1 MLIVKGATMTI
12 YDIGYLDGR
21 NHALSL
27 ITRFVQS
34 KKCTLEILS
43 DRTAL
48 EDALQRFD
56 PGFFNNYD
64 TNIGP
69 IY

>member
-1 MLIVKGATMTI
+1 MNS

-27 ITRFVQS
+27 ITRWANS
-34 KKCTLEILS
+34 KECTLEILS
-43 DRTAL
+43 DRDKLKDAL
-48 EDALQRFD
+48 ERFD

-64 TNIGP
+64 ANIGP
-69 IY
+69 I

>member
-1 MLIVKGATMTI
+1 MDV

-21 NHALSL
+21 NHALWL
-27 ITRFVQS
+27 IS
-34 KKCTLEILS
+34 KWSKDKSPEYIINILS
-43 DRTAL
+43 DKYSI
-48 EDALQRFD
+48 EDELQRFD

-64 TNIGP
+64 EHIGP

>member
-1 MLIVKGATMTI
+1 MTI

-34 KKCTLEILS
+34 KECTPEILS

>member
-1 MLIVKGATMTI
+1 MDS

-27 ITRFVQS
+27 LSRWVKT

-43 DRTAL
+43 DREAL
-48 EDALQRFD
+48 EDALQNFD
-56 PGFFNNYD
+56 AGFFNNY
-64 TNIGP
+64 NEELGP
-69 IY
+69 ID

>member
-1 MLIVKGATMTI
+1 MNT

-21 NHALSL
+21 NHALVL

-34 KKCTLEILS
+34 KECTIEILS
-43 DRTAL
+43 DRDKL
-48 EDALQRFD
+48 EDALQCFD

-64 TNIGP
+64 ENIGP
-69 IY
+69 I

>member
-1 MLIVKGATMTI
+1 MNT

-34 KKCTLEILS
+34 KECTLEILS
-43 DRTAL
+43 SKDEL

-64 TNIGP
+64 ENIGP
-69 IY
+69 I